1 MAQRFKGWDT
11 EEALESYTNSAG
23 PEAWPPSPS
32 AEKPRKLIP
41 SKLAHSMPVWQVRGL
56 NFNIN

>member
-11 EEALESYTNSAG
+11 EEGLESYTNSAG

-32 AEKPRKLIP
+32 AEKPRKLIL
-41 SKLAHSMPVWQVRGL
+41 SMLAHSTPVWQV
-56 NFNIN
+56 